1 MRKLL
6 ILFVLLTFSFISNA
20 FDRFEFVTSCKEAYK
35 DGIKAY
41 QIAREEYGLSG
52 EKADILAN
60 MILSLLTNEDFLN
73 YSYTKM
79 SSEGDLNSVTNK
91 NDFVQKFAAS
101 FMNSVNS
108 VMEKGLVRL
117 SADEIRFNFEY
128 ALARLKQHRANKY
141 YDVCKAFGLGDF
153 RLVSATDIQNA
164 AKTAYIDMSVR
175 ELRIFSDLML
185 KAVNAEIREFPKRK
199 TLSTA
204 ETALA
209 ETKFAQYVQ
218 DRMLKLPQGDLIRIS
233 DAFSNL
239 YTANP
244 KDSCDAAILSVEAA
258 LEDKGPTGDK
268 ILLYLLLAQ

>member
-1 MRKLL
+1 MGSEYD
-6 ILFVLLTFSFISNA
+6 VYN
-20 FDRFEFVTSCKEAYK
+20 FDVATGK
-35 DGIKAY
+35 
-41 QIAREEYGLSG
+41 
-52 EKADILAN
+52 
-60 MILSLLTNEDFLN
+60 LLTNEDFLN